1 MVKEDFT
8 KTYYRTA
15 QCLTGDII
23 ADMNPVSRAMGVD
36 KTAGFGTVFTAM
48 GSRFDVAYAAEEA
61 FLSTECGESDTRS
74 IDNVSIAEAMRYVR
88 GETILED
95 KIPAK
100 FREFVEII
108 KKDYSVYA
116 DFGEFSTGDPDA
128 DLVFLVSPA
137 SRDPKGAA
145 AKFTAIAEKAGR
157 SAYCT
162 NCLKDAG
169 YLAIQL
175 GLKEQAE
182 TAEAAVKALLDG
194 KKAVVT
200 DDAYVLDAILML
212 IPEMDEKICMI
223 DEFLALNADAVKPAP
238 GKKVAVHES
247 GIIERYYPLRKV
259 DYSKLLGDSEVLLP
273 ARSGYDVSD
282 SGIAGGLG
290 LADPD
295 ALKAVSCRRML
306 DLAALGA
313 DVIVT
318 PCACEALGLNVTAEG
333 EVMTLLD
340 YMCE

>member
-1 MVKEDFT
+1 
-8 KTYYRTA
+8 
-15 QCLTGDII
+15 
-23 ADMNPVSRAMGVD
+23 MNPVSRAMGVD

-169 YLAIQL
+169 YLAIQI
-175 GLKEQAE
+175 GRAH
-182 TAEAAVKALLDG
+182 V
-194 KKAVVT
+194 
-200 DDAYVLDAILML
+200 
-212 IPEMDEKICMI
+212 
-223 DEFLALNADAVKPAP
+223 
-238 GKKVAVHES
+238 
-247 GIIERYYPLRKV
+247 
-259 DYSKLLGDSEVLLP
+259 
-273 ARSGYDVSD
+273 
-282 SGIAGGLG
+282 
-290 LADPD
+290 
-295 ALKAVSCRRML
+295 
-306 DLAALGA
+306 
-313 DVIVT
+313 
-318 PCACEALGLNVTAEG
+318 
-333 EVMTLLD
+333 
-340 YMCE
+340 